1 MARTEL
7 KHFSQVRNKTELEL
21 TFSKTYTLDVK
32 NSPPM
37 LGVFELR
44 HELMGKSV
52 SDREWEEARAVY
64 KALLHSHIRDIKI
77 EGRVF
82 SFINSVFGVD
92 SRANLFSNGAGKT
105 LFYELLTMRP
115 HPHFRVSIATT
126 SDPRYDWCG
135 VNGDKVVDVL
145 VRSISG
151 DALLVGEV
159 RGLGC
164 GRWSRRCRKLRE
176 YGLWVSTLYIL
187 CYSSY

>member
-1 MARTEL
+1 MAITEL

-77 EGRVF
+77 EGPLGRVF

-135 VNGDKVVDVL
+135 VNGDKLSGVVDVL

-164 GRWSRRCRKLRE
+164 GRWSR
-176 YGLWVSTLYIL
+176 
-187 CYSSY
+187 